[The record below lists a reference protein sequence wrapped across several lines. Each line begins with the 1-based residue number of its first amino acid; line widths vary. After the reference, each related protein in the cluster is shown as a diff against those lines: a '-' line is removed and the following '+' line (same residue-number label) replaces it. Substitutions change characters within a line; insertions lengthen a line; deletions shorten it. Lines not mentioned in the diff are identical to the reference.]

1 MRRPPIV
8 CRRAV
13 QSLQCPAPPHIW
25 ISDELLS
32 SAFHRFFRSSC
43 PHQKR
48 HGSHVPGPLEA
59 RRRAAK
65 RRMSLSSNYYP
76 QDSFPSSFSL
86 GALFGFASSS
96 QPSWKYE
103 PPSLRSDSEPLRVL
117 PETHSPPIVQVPSV
131 AHASPTP
138 TASAID
144 STTPNVAHITG
155 EQYAIS
161 QSAGSEPVEV
171 GLSDTRN
178 TDVGSGPEAALRA
191 FQRRI
196 ASAHDVSS
204 ADRAHLIVDAFHA
217 CCPVPGAWEYST
229 QVVREILHLKWDPK
243 AILEQHSTRNFKI
256 PHIYTSQALDLLVCL
271 QEFISQYPHC
281 ISEIHQIQ
289 VGLARTALNQK
300 SRNPY
305 GDTRLL
311 VLIKQLWHSAHLQ
324 GDLLDP
330 RIIQLLRSIAQNF
343 RNSHH
348 RNTLSSVIKNV
359 SRLRLTACVLHLM
372 ARVSKDPG
380 LLAIVADVLSC
391 IPDERVSETVSKI
404 TLDYARSM
412 SSRDGVKRAAAR
424 ARLHVWLQLL
434 HRLDASAE
442 SSKHSVVA
450 KATTTLA
457 EHVFESRSHITNR
470 LPTLMSALLVNA
482 SQTAAFEDIPM
493 SKISDLLTAF
503 ATMVEETDNL
513 HAELVFDM
521 FMSYV
526 KQKKVPHE
534 ALAQMIVE
542 CLTQYASLAQ
552 TAKFLQVLDQR
563 QLSLPDG
570 ARVEKRIAKS
580 LAAVQTRSNTVDDAF
595 TLRTC
600 SKMLSILGR
609 ISTVS
614 EHLMAKVDWLEPQR
628 QFRYILNHAQ
638 ADHVLPLAY
647 HSMDVTSPVEQR
659 IVLIHQLAHQYTT
672 DLTLSHNQAWR
683 RVLYLYRYLQENS
696 MPIGPLFTK
705 AVVRSSIIRPMME
718 NRFVSAK
725 RLIWVYRL
733 VERTEGE
740 EVAKQI
746 ELLFWHWRGE
756 VIQQAKQTYVSVG
769 GDRQNK
775 AHLGTMKKLG
785 LT

>member
-1 MRRPPIV
+1 
-8 CRRAV
+8 
-13 QSLQCPAPPHIW
+13 
-25 ISDELLS
+25 
-32 SAFHRFFRSSC
+32 
-43 PHQKR
+43 
-48 HGSHVPGPLEA
+48 
-59 RRRAAK
+59 
-65 RRMSLSSNYYP
+65 
-76 QDSFPSSFSL
+76 
-86 GALFGFASSS
+86 
-96 QPSWKYE
+96 
-103 PPSLRSDSEPLRVL
+103 
-117 PETHSPPIVQVPSV
+117 
-131 AHASPTP
+131 
-138 TASAID
+138 
-144 STTPNVAHITG
+144 
-155 EQYAIS
+155 
-161 QSAGSEPVEV
+161 
-171 GLSDTRN
+171 
-178 TDVGSGPEAALRA
+178 
-191 FQRRI
+191 
-196 ASAHDVSS
+196 
-204 ADRAHLIVDAFHA
+204 
-217 CCPVPGAWEYST
+217 
-229 QVVREILHLKWDPK
+229 
-243 AILEQHSTRNFKI
+243 
-256 PHIYTSQALDLLVCL
+256 
-271 QEFISQYPHC
+271 
-281 ISEIHQIQ
+281 
-289 VGLARTALNQK
+289 
-300 SRNPY
+300 
-305 GDTRLL
+305 
-311 VLIKQLWHSAHLQ
+311 
-324 GDLLDP
+324 
-330 RIIQLLRSIAQNF
+330 
-343 RNSHH
+343 
-348 RNTLSSVIKNV
+348 
-359 SRLRLTACVLHLM
+359 
-372 ARVSKDPG
+372 
-380 LLAIVADVLSC
+380 
-391 IPDERVSETVSKI
+391 
-404 TLDYARSM
+404 
-412 SSRDGVKRAAAR
+412 
-424 ARLHVWLQLL
+424 
-434 HRLDASAE
+434 
-442 SSKHSVVA
+442 
-450 KATTTLA
+450 
-457 EHVFESRSHITNR
+457 
-470 LPTLMSALLVNA
+470 MSALLVNA